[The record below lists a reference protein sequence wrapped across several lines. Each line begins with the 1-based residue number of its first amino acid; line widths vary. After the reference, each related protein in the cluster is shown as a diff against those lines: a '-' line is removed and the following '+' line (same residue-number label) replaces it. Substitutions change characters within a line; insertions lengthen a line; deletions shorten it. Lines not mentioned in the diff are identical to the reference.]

1 MKIRLIVITF
11 WVTLVVIC
19 VSGCISNLDINDGL
33 ADEVSSITESIRSE
47 IKLNQR
53 QIEILKKQGLTTD
66 YDKLTVKQKNAIEAI
81 EVMLVYLENKYQS
94 QFEYDSYVADSLLAR
109 EQLMATTMIYG
120 EEKVIKVFRIY
131 ENGEWAYEDN
141 YMHFVAEPAYRKA
154 VISFF
159 DTKIDPKEYKIFSN
173 VEWIDGEYNEADV
186 LKNVAAV
193 SVLYVSNKICTNN
206 DEAEKLMR
214 DFARW
219 IKAQGLLTACTVE
232 VCIVETKDLDNVYS
246 YNYAESITKDWVIE
260 HKICTIDNF
269 GGITI
274 V

>member
-1 MKIRLIVITF
+1 MQ
-11 WVTLVVIC
+11 
-19 VSGCISNLDINDGL
+19 N
-33 ADEVSSITESIRSE
+33 ITE
-47 IKLNQR
+47 N
-53 QIEILKKQGLTTD
+53 
-66 YDKLTVKQKNAIEAI
+66 
-81 EVMLVYLENKYQS
+81 
-94 QFEYDSYVADSLLAR
+94 SLDL
-109 EQLMATTMIYG
+109 IN
-120 EEKVIKVFRIY
+120 VFGIY

-141 YMHFVAEPAYRKA
+141 YMHFVTEPTYRKA

-193 SVLYVSNKICTNN
+193 SVLYVSNKICANN

-246 YNYAESITKDWVIE
+246 YNYTESITKDWVIE